1 MRFRDF
7 LVKTL
12 LADTDY
18 LVGYD
23 ADGNYI
29 RVPKSA
35 LFAGAGF
42 QSGLATITVQY
53 SANGESWHD
62 NYAEGDIFVRI
73 KAGSGAWSDAI
84 RICISAYDIWLS
96 HGNTGTESD
105 FLESLRGPDGD
116 PADLSELQLTNING
130 YENFLEQVGTAID
143 NAKAAIIEE
152 VATTA
157 TERAIQ
163 QFTGLQLEETRE
175 VASLSES
182 DYLTVVTAEGLRK
195 IKVSSLANNVAVR
208 NVNIDSLAKAVD
220 NQLAKIELEGEQDG
234 ENLVFT
240 PSNSFVAGTS
250 HLFLNGQRLVAGTDY
265 SENGGRSIT
274 LLNDAPVASDDL
286 TFVAVKK

>member
-7 LVKTL
+7 LMKTL

-182 DYLTVVTAEGLRK
+182 DYLTVVTADGLRK
-195 IKVSSLANNVAVR
+195 IKISSLANNVAVR
-208 NVNIDSLAKAVD
+208 NVSIDSLAKAVD
-220 NQLAKIELEGEQDG
+220 DQLTKIELEGEQDG

-240 PSNSFVAGTS
+240 PTNPFVAGTS
-250 HLFLNGQRLVAGTDY
+250 HLFLNGQRLVSGVDY

-274 LLNDAPVASDDL
+274 LLNQAPEASDNL
-286 TFVAVKK
+286 TFIAVKK